1 MCTLAICGT
10 ATVVVMVVV
19 GVAAVAWF
27 VQRLNSSAPKWANA
41 HGKRTRTQ
49 PQQLQHSTVD
59 TQHSTHTT
67 LSLADDSREAT
78 AHGTHTH
85 THRTD
90 GRTSNEYHKKKT
102 ARSHAQ
108 SSTVDLCPKP
118 INNRSIINSI
128 FHIPHKN
135 YGFICCAAQQW
146 SSSAH
151 TRALAHT
158 HSRARAWRCAR
169 HDIILLAG
177 GRTGT
182 GRGAREHAR
191 TFSLG
196 LSDILAAYT
205 REYYA

>member
-1 MCTLAICGT
+1 M
-10 ATVVVMVVV
+10 
-19 GVAAVAWF
+19 
-27 VQRLNSSAPKWANA
+27 
-41 HGKRTRTQ
+41 HGLCNVLTRPPRNGQTRTGNARGRSRSSCNT
-49 PQQLQHSTVD
+49 QQSTLDTRHTRHSVWPMTRGRRQHTEH
-59 TQHSTHTT
+59 TLTH
-67 LSLADDSREAT
+67 A
-78 AHGTHTH
+78 G
-85 THRTD
+85 RTD
-90 GRTSNEYHKKKT
+90 GRTSNEYQKKT

-135 YGFICCAAQQW
+135 YGFICCAAQLW

>member
-1 MCTLAICGT
+1 MSIT
-10 ATVVVMVVV
+10 
-19 GVAAVAWF
+19 
-27 VQRLNSSAPKWANA
+27 
-41 HGKRTRTQ
+41 
-49 PQQLQHSTVD
+49 
-59 TQHSTHTT
+59 
-67 LSLADDSREAT
+67 
-78 AHGTHTH
+78 
-85 THRTD
+85 
-90 GRTSNEYHKKKT
+90 KKKS

-182 GRGAREHAR
+182 GTGGEVRASMRAHSRSVYRIYWRRIRASIMHNNTGTLTQQRTHIRAHTLERLFALRLSTFNTRKTTHILWYCGSREQTHTNAR
-191 TFSLG
+191 LG
-196 LSDILAAYT
+196 GNRPNNTHTWS
-205 REYYA
+205 